1 MLVSRCEIRTFKINK
16 IQFKPSFTISGLAT
30 SFFNDKNRNIARD
43 LAELVVEANQELP
56 EWLEKIS
63 ADAQRYGTRP
73 SRTKGG
79 RSVHNSN
86 FISANIFEEIEIIRL

>member
-1 MLVSRCEIRTFKINK
+1 MGLISLKFFRMSCSSS
-16 IQFKPSFTISGLAT
+16 SFLGLAT

-56 EWLEKIS
+56 EWLEKLS

-73 SRTKGG
+73 GRAKGG
-79 RSVHNSN
+79 RL
-86 FISANIFEEIEIIRL
+86 AL

>member
-1 MLVSRCEIRTFKINK
+1 MLVSRCAINAV
-16 IQFKPSFTISGLAT
+16 IATDSFMLSFALLRRSAISGFGFSGLAT

-73 SRTKGG
+73 GRTKGG
-79 RSVHNSN
+79 RSVCN
-86 FISANIFEEIEIIRL
+86 